1 MSEQNIFTL
10 RIVDKDD
17 MENMSVRNVLNFMER
32 FNNEIHAKSPDLVKI
47 IKFALK
53 YLKFHESINIITQD
67 FRESF
72 NEINSVFYQVKERN
86 PESNIEFLDVEQF
99 PLKQTKQDQN
109 KFQKTTNFI
118 KTEIVKT
125 SKLNLTKHE
134 IQYLIIEVSE
144 LKFITKIEN
153 PELESSISFYNELV
167 DFLKTIVQYIQ
178 ENQDINTPQKPE
190 QTTPEINPFKDQQTA
205 ELFEYIVINW
215 NYNKQQKWADIYNE
229 INDSEN
235 YKKKIPYSGDYEK
248 YIKKRFSY
256 LGKFQYEEL
265 KRKKPD
271 NRDRQTLIRLIRE
284 FSKK

>member
-53 YLKFHESINIITQD
+53 YLKLHESINIITQNI
-67 FRESF
+67 RESF
-72 NEINSVFYQVKERN
+72 NEINSVFYQVNERN

-99 PLKQTKQDQN
+99 PLKQTKQDQD

-167 DFLKTIVQYIQ
+167 DFLKTIVQHIQ
-178 ENQDINTPQKPE
+178 ENQDI
-190 QTTPEINPFKDQQTA
+190 TTPEKTPFRDQQTA

-215 NYNKQQKWADIYNE
+215 DYDRQQKWADIYNE

-235 YKKKIPYSGDYEK
+235 YKIPYSGDYEK

-256 LGKFQYEEL
+256 LGKFQYEDL

-271 NRDRQTLIRLIRE
+271 NRDRQNLIRLIRE